1 MDNLERGL
9 ERAVRSAFSAGGP
22 RAVKPVEIAS
32 ALRQAMDDE
41 SFALSEGHTVAP
53 NDYVVHFSPAD
64 FERARSWGAALANEL
79 CDEVIRHAESQQYAL
94 PGSVRVAF
102 HPDEDVRP
110 GDLRVVTRLDDGSI
124 SVPATHDDDGASSA
138 TVRGPQAAAPAPERL
153 VEDVPVAA
161 PQPAPEVPAPR
172 VEPRIEPRPAPRR
185 AAAPAPSARPAPQPA
200 PADDATVVMG
210 RPAAQPTGPA
220 LELDGR
226 LLPLDRGDL
235 ILGRSPERADLVVPD
250 SSVSRQHLR
259 LLTVGST
266 VTLLD
271 LGSRN
276 GVLVNGRRVE
286 GSTTL
291 RDGDVVTVGQTELLF
306 FGGTGGRA

>member
-1 MDNLERGL
+1 MGLLDNLERGL

-53 NDYVVHFSPAD
+53 NSYVVHFSPAD
-64 FERARSWGAALANEL
+64 FERARSWGSTLASEL
-79 CDEVIRHAESQQYAL
+79 CDEVIRHADSQGYAL
-94 PGSVRVAF
+94 PGTVRVAF
-102 HPDEDVRP
+102 HPDTDVRA
-110 GDLRVVTRLDDGSI
+110 GDLRVVTGLDDGSL
-124 SVPATHDDDGASSA
+124 PAPAPHDDGASPATAHGPGASA
-138 TVRGPQAAAPAPERL
+138 TAPDRL
-153 VEDVPVAA
+153 VEDRPAAA
-161 PQPAPEVPAPR
+161 PRERSPAPR
-172 VEPRIEPRPAPRR
+172 VGPRPAPRR
-185 AAAPAPSARPAPQPA
+185 AAAPAHADQP
-200 PADDATVVMG
+200 TVVMG
-210 RPAAQPTGPA
+210 RPVTEPSGPA

-226 LLPLDRGDL
+226 MLPLDGDDL
-235 ILGRSPERADLVVPD
+235 ILGRSAERADLVIPD
-250 SSVSRQHLR
+250 SSVSREHLR

-276 GVLVNGRRVE
+276 GVLVNGRRVD
-286 GSTTL
+286 GSVTL

-306 FGGTGGRA
+306 FSGTGGRA

>member
-1 MDNLERGL
+1 MGLLDNLERGL

-53 NDYVVHFSPAD
+53 NSYVVHFSPAD
-64 FERARSWGAALANEL
+64 FERARSWGSTLASEL
-79 CDEVIRHAESQQYAL
+79 CDEVIRHADSQGYAL
-94 PGSVRVAF
+94 PGTVRVAF
-102 HPDEDVRP
+102 HPDADVRA
-110 GDLRVVTRLDDGSI
+110 GDLRVVTRLDDGSLTA
-124 SVPATHDDDGASSA
+124 PAPHDDGASPA
-138 TVRGPQAAAPAPERL
+138 TAHGPGATAAAPDRL
-153 VEDVPVAA
+153 VEDLPAA
-161 PQPAPEVPAPR
+161 PPREPSPAPR
-172 VEPRIEPRPAPRR
+172 VGPRPAPRR
-185 AAAPAPSARPAPQPA
+185 ASAPTTPAAPAHADQP
-200 PADDATVVMG
+200 TVVMG
-210 RPAAQPTGPA
+210 RPVAEPAGPA

-226 LLPLDRGDL
+226 MLPLDGDDL
-235 ILGRSPERADLVVPD
+235 ILGRSAERADLVIPD
-250 SSVSRQHLR
+250 SSVSREHLR

-276 GVLVNGRRVE
+276 GVLVNGRRVD
-286 GSTTL
+286 GSVTL

>member
-1 MDNLERGL
+1 MGLLDNLERGL

-53 NDYVVHFSPAD
+53 NSYVVHFSPAD
-64 FERARSWGAALANEL
+64 FERARSWGSTLASEL
-79 CDEVIRHAESQQYAL
+79 CDEVIRHADSQGYAL
-94 PGSVRVAF
+94 PGTVRVAF
-102 HPDEDVRP
+102 HPDADVRA
-110 GDLRVVTRLDDGSI
+110 GDLRVVTRLDDGSLTA
-124 SVPATHDDDGASSA
+124 PAPHDDGASPA
-138 TVRGPQAAAPAPERL
+138 TAHGPGATAAAPDRL
-153 VEDVPVAA
+153 VEDLPAA
-161 PQPAPEVPAPR
+161 PPREPSPAPR
-172 VEPRIEPRPAPRR
+172 VGPRPAPRR
-185 AAAPAPSARPAPQPA
+185 AAAPTTTAA
-200 PADDATVVMG
+200 PAHADQPTVVMG
-210 RPAAQPTGPA
+210 RPVTEPAGPA

-226 LLPLDRGDL
+226 MLPLDGDDL
-235 ILGRSPERADLVVPD
+235 ILGRSAERADLVIPD
-250 SSVSRQHLR
+250 SSVSREHLR

-276 GVLVNGRRVE
+276 GVLVNGRRVD
-286 GSTTL
+286 GSVTL

>member
-1 MDNLERGL
+1 MGLLDNLERGL

-41 SFALSEGHTVAP
+41 SLALSEGHTVAP
-53 NDYVVHFSPAD
+53 NSYVVHFSPAD
-64 FERARSWGAALANEL
+64 FERARSWGSTLASEL
-79 CDEVIRHAESQQYAL
+79 CDEVIRHADSQGYAL
-94 PGSVRVAF
+94 PGTVRVAF
-102 HPDEDVRP
+102 HPDADVRA
-110 GDLRVVTRLDDGSI
+110 GDLRVVTRLDDGSLTA
-124 SVPATHDDDGASSA
+124 PAPHDDGASPA
-138 TVRGPQAAAPAPERL
+138 TAHGPGASAAAPDRL
-153 VEDVPVAA
+153 VEDLPAA
-161 PQPAPEVPAPR
+161 PPREPSPAPR
-172 VEPRIEPRPAPRR
+172 VEPRPAPRR
-185 AAAPAPSARPAPQPA
+185 AAAPTTTAA
-200 PADDATVVMG
+200 PAHADQPTVVMG
-210 RPAAQPTGPA
+210 RPVTVPAGPA

-226 LLPLDRGDL
+226 MLPLDGDDL
-235 ILGRSPERADLVVPD
+235 ILGRSAERADLVIPD
-250 SSVSRQHLR
+250 SSVSREHLR

-276 GVLVNGRRVE
+276 GVLVNGRRVD
-286 GSTTL
+286 GSVTL